1 MLMSVAKRAL
11 AVPIVFET
19 YQALIGAPSCH
30 HRFIRE
36 YVKAVAG
43 EAVLDV
49 GCGTGVSLD
58 SLPQPIAYTGVD
70 LSESY
75 IERARAQ
82 HGHQGRFLAADAT
95 VNDPQIA
102 SPYDRAFAFV
112 VLHHL
117 SDEQVGGLIGNL
129 IRWLKPG
136 GSFTS
141 IDPCFTRPQNA
152 FAGYL
157 IRNDRGQFV
166 RTPAALSA
174 LFVGRFAVEAEVA
187 TDMLRIPYTQVIL
200 RMKLRND

>member
-11 AVPIVFET
+11 ALPIVFET
-19 YQALIGAPSCH
+19 YQTLIGAPSCH
-30 HRFIRE
+30 QRFIHD
-36 YVKAVAG
+36 YVKASAG
-43 EAVLDV
+43 EAVLDI

-58 SLPQPIAYTGVD
+58 SLTQSIAYTGVD

-82 HGHQGRFLAADAT
+82 HGHQGTFLAADVT
-95 VNDPQIA
+95 VDVPQIA
-102 SPYDRAFAFV
+102 GPYDRAFAFG

-117 SDEQVGGLIGNL
+117 SDEQISGLIGNL
-129 IRWLKPG
+129 IRWLKPQ

-141 IDPCFTRPQNA
+141 IDPCFTNPQNA
-152 FAGYL
+152 FASYL

-166 RTPAALSA
+166 RTPEALSV
-174 LFVGRFAVEAEVA
+174 LFAERFVVDAKVV
-187 TDMLRIPYTQVIL
+187 TGMLRIPYTQVIL